1 MTKQEQ
7 LERARRQLEI
17 FMKAEEEVAVNQHYS
32 IAGRI
37 YTRANLAEIGE
48 RIVYWTDKV
57 TKLEAQARGSGRN
70 RIHRVIPRD
79 L

>member
-1 MTKQEQ
+1 MTVQEQ
-7 LERARRQLEI
+7 LTRARRQLET

-32 IAGRI
+32 VEGKV

-48 RIVYWTDKV
+48 RITYWTNKV
-57 TKLEAQARGSGRN
+57 TQLEAQVKGNGRN
-70 RIHRVIPRD
+70 RVHRVIPRD